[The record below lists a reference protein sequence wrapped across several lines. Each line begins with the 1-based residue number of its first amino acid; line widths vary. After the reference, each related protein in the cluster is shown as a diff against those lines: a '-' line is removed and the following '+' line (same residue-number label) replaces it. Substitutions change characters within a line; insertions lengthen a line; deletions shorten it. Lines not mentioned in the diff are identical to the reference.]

1 MQSSNQAAPADL
13 VHAPASRLRLLP
25 LVLAMA
31 MAGCAVTPQPLSLS
45 DRRATLAADRQAMFG
60 SQEALSGPVTL
71 QEAMARA
78 LKYNLDYRVKL
89 MEEAMA
95 QRQLDL
101 SSLDMLPKLALAAGY
116 TSRSKDNASSSQNIA
131 TGEQSLVPSI
141 STEKRDHTGDLNLSW
156 NVLDFGVS
164 YYSAQQ
170 QADRVLI
177 LQQRKRK
184 VAQQLMQ
191 QVREAWWQAAGAQQL
206 QGRIDALLKEAESAL
221 EDARQVERQKLRA
234 PLDALNYRRQLLDV
248 ERQMSAVRNALSQ
261 AKPRLAAIMNV
272 TPGQDFQIAV
282 PADMPVPGLGMELDK
297 MEEMALL
304 NRPEVVEAHYNQ
316 RIGAL
321 ETRKAIAKLLP
332 GLEFSVGQHYD
343 SNKFLVNNAWSDA
356 GLRISWNLLN
366 LFSAGPITRAAD
378 AQVAV
383 DQAQRLALNMAVL
396 TQVHVA
402 YLDYRGR
409 ARQFELEHELNGVD
423 QAIYEQ
429 TRNAVDSG
437 ATARLQGILADANA
451 VFSSLR
457 LFQTYGDL
465 QNAYGQMGASLGLD
479 PLPATTSG
487 YDLASLSAAFRGSE
501 TKWQGTVA
509 GGAAK

>member
-1 MQSSNQAAPADL
+1 MQAVKQAR
-13 VHAPASRLRLLP
+13 SWTFRWTP
-25 LVLAMA
+25 LAVAVALT
-31 MAGCAVTPQPLSLS
+31 GCAVTPQPLSVA
-45 DRRATLAADRQAMFG
+45 DRQATLAADRQAMFG
-60 SQEALSGPVTL
+60 SQEPLTGPVTL

-116 TSRSKDNASSSQNIA
+116 TARNKDNASSSQNVA

-141 STEKRDHTGDLNLSW
+141 SSEKHDRTADLNLSW

-164 YYSAQQ
+164 YFSAQQ

-177 LQQRKRK
+177 LEQRKRK

-191 QVREAWWQAAGAQQL
+191 QVREAWWQAAGAQRL
-206 QGRIDALLKEAESAL
+206 QGRVDALLKQAESAL
-221 EDARQVERQKLRA
+221 GDARQVEQQKLRS

-248 ERQMSAVRNALSQ
+248 IRQMSAVRNALSQ

-272 TPGQDFQIAV
+272 MPGQDFQIAQ
-282 PADMPVPGLGMELDK
+282 PADMPVPTLGIDIDK
-297 MEEMALL
+297 MEDMALL

-316 RIGAL
+316 RISAL

-343 SNKFLVNNAWSDA
+343 SNKFLINNAWSDA

-366 LFSAGPITRAAD
+366 LFSAGAITRTAQ
-378 AQVAV
+378 AQVEV
-383 DQAQRLALNMAVL
+383 DKAQRMALNMAVL

-402 YLDYRGR
+402 YLDYQGK
-409 ARQFELEHELNGVD
+409 ARQYELEHELNSVD

-437 ATARLQGILADANA
+437 ASARLQGILADANA

-457 LFQTYGDL
+457 LYQSYGDM
-465 QNAYGQMGASLGLD
+465 QNAYGLMGASLGLD
-479 PLPATTSG
+479 PLPASTKG
-487 YDLASLSAAFRGSE
+487 YDLASLSQAFQGAE
-501 TKWQGTVA
+501 NKWQGTVA
-509 GGAAK
+509 GGAK

>member
-1 MQSSNQAAPADL
+1 MEYTDQSSIWGA
-13 VHAPASRLRLLP
+13 RLMSFSVAVALT
-25 LVLAMA
+25 
-31 MAGCAVTPQPLSLS
+31 GCAVAPQPLSVAE
-45 DRRATLAADRQAMFG
+45 RRSILAADRQMMFG
-60 SQEALSGPVTL
+60 SQEPLTKPVTL

-78 LKYNLDYRVKL
+78 MKYNLDYRVKL
-89 MEEAMA
+89 MEEALA

-101 SSLDMLPKLALAAGY
+101 SSLDMLPRLALAAGY
-116 TSRSKDNASSSQNIA
+116 TSRNKDNASSSQNVA

-141 STEKRDHTGDLNLSW
+141 SSERHDSTADLSLSW

-177 LQQRKRK
+177 LEQRKRK

-191 QVREAWWQAAGAQQL
+191 QVREAWWQAVGAQRL
-206 QGRIDALLKEAESAL
+206 QGRVDALLKQAEAAL
-221 EDARQVERQKLRA
+221 EDARQVEQQKLRA

-248 ERQMSAVRNALSQ
+248 IRQMSAVRNSLSQ

-272 TPGQDFQIAV
+272 APGQPFLVAV
-282 PADMPVPGLGMELDK
+282 PDNMPVPSLGLPVDK
-297 MEEMALL
+297 MEDMALL
-304 NRPEVVEAHYNQ
+304 NRPEVVEADYGK

-343 SNKFLVNNAWSDA
+343 SNKFLINNAWSDA

-366 LFSAGPITRAAD
+366 LFSAGSITRAAE
-378 AQVAV
+378 AQKQVG
-383 DQAQRLALNMAVL
+383 DAQRLALNMAVL

-402 YLDYRGR
+402 YLDFNGK
-409 ARQFELEHELNGVD
+409 ARQYELEHELNSVD

-437 ATARLQGILADANA
+437 ASARLQGILADANA

-457 LFQTYGDL
+457 LYQSYGDL
-465 QNAYGQMGASLGLD
+465 QNAYGLMGASLGLD
-479 PLPATTSG
+479 PLPASTRG
-487 YDLASLSAAFRGSE
+487 YDLVSLSQAFQGAESR
-501 TKWQGTVA
+501 WQGTVA
-509 GGAAK
+509 GGKQ

>member
-1 MQSSNQAAPADL
+1 MQYIDQARPWAI
-13 VHAPASRLRLLP
+13 RLMP
-25 LVLAMA
+25 LAIAAALT
-31 MAGCAVTPQPLSLS
+31 GCAVAPQPLSLA
-45 DRRATLAADRQAMFG
+45 DRQATLAADRQAMFG
-60 SQEALSGPVTL
+60 SQEPVTKPVSL
-71 QEAMARA
+71 QDAMARA

-116 TSRSKDNASSSQNIA
+116 TSRNKDNASSSQNVA

-141 STEKRDHTGDLNLSW
+141 SSERRDRTADLNLSW

-177 LQQRKRK
+177 LEQRKRK

-191 QVREAWWQAAGAQQL
+191 QVREAWWQAAGAQRL
-206 QGRIDALLKEAESAL
+206 QGRVDALLKDAESAL
-221 EDARQVERQKLRA
+221 EDARQVEQQKLRA

-248 ERQMSAVRNALSQ
+248 IRQMSAVRNALSQ

-272 TPGQDFQIAV
+272 APGQDFQVTAST
-282 PADMPVPGLGMELDK
+282 DMPVPSLGVPVDK
-297 MEEMALL
+297 MEDMALL
-304 NRPEVVEAHYNQ
+304 NRPEVIEANYSK
-316 RIGAL
+316 RISAL
-321 ETRKAIAKLLP
+321 ETRKAMAKLLP

-343 SNKFLVNNAWSDA
+343 SNKFLINNAWSDA

-366 LFSAGPITRAAD
+366 LFSAGSITRAAD
-378 AQVAV
+378 AQKQV
-383 DQAQRLALNMAVL
+383 DDAQRMALNMAVL

-402 YLDYRGR
+402 YLDFNGKV
-409 ARQFELEHELNGVD
+409 RQYQLEHELNGVD

-437 ATARLQGILADANA
+437 ASARLQGILADANA

-457 LFQTYGDL
+457 LYQSYGDM
-465 QNAYGQMGASLGLD
+465 QNAYGLMGASLGLD
-479 PLPATTSG
+479 PLPTSTKG
-487 YDLASLSAAFRGSE
+487 YDLASLSQAFQGAES
-501 TKWQGTVA
+501 KWQGTVA
-509 GGAAK
+509 GGKQ